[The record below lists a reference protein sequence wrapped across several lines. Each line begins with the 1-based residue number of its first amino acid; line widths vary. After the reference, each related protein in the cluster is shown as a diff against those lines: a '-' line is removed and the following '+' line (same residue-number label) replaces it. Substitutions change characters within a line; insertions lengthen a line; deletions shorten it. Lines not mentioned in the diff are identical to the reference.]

1 MNAAIGAFALFGLLF
16 VIIGLGV
23 FYSSRV
29 KKVGP
34 NQALVISGRPHRG
47 VDEVTGEAYTTQYRI
62 VTGGRAFIMPVI
74 ERVDDLSLELMTI
87 EVTTPD
93 VYTLEG
99 VPVTVDGV
107 AQVKIGSDRTSVRT
121 AAERFLSKSGAEVQH
136 VAHETLAGH
145 LRAILGTLTVEQI
158 YKDRDAFAQQVQGV
172 SADDLRAQQVQGV
185 SADDLR
191 NMGLSIDSFVI
202 KDIQDDQ
209 GYLDALGQARTAEVK
224 RDATIGQANA
234 ARDATIKS
242 AQARQAGETAKFQ
255 AETKIAS
262 SSKDYQ
268 VQKAEYDQEVN
279 RQRVKADLETDLQQ
293 RISQQQIKAEEVQ
306 VQVVDKQKQ
315 ILVQE
320 QEATRME
327 NELLATVRRP
337 AEAEQFRIET
347 LARAKKFQTETEATG
362 QAEAIRATGT
372 AEADATKA
380 KGLAQ
385 AEVIRRQGLAEAEAM
400 QKKAEAWQQY
410 NQAAIIQQLI
420 DALPEVA
427 RAISEPLAKTDRIV
441 VISNGGDGGA
451 GASRVTA
458 DVANIVAQ
466 VPTTIE
472 ALTGLDLVQ
481 TIRNL
486 PGISQAKPSDESQE

>member
-1 MNAAIGAFALFGLLF
+1 MSATVGAFALFGILF
-16 VIIGLGV
+16 VLIGLGV

-34 NQALVISGRPHRG
+34 NQVLVISGRPNKW
-47 VDEVTGEAYTTQYRI
+47 VNPVTGEAEIRNFRI
-62 VTGGRAFIMPVI
+62 VKGGRSFIWPVI

-87 EVTTPD
+87 EVSTAD
-93 VYTLEG
+93 VYTLQG

-107 AQVKIGSDRTSVRT
+107 AQIKIGSDDVSIGT
-121 AAERFLSKSGAEVQH
+121 AAERFLSKSAAEIEH

-172 SADDLRAQQVQGV
+172 ST
-185 SADDLR
+185 DDLR
-191 NMGLSIDSFVI
+191 NMGLTIDSFVI
-202 KDIQDDQ
+202 KDIRDDQ

-224 RDATIGQANA
+224 RDATIGQAHA

-242 AQARQAGETAKFQ
+242 AAARQEGETAKFE
-255 AETKIAS
+255 AETKIAE
-262 SSKDYQ
+262 SSKSYE
-268 VQKAEYDQEVN
+268 VQKAAYAQEIN
-279 RQRVKADLETDLQQ
+279 RQQVKANMETDLQQ

-306 VQVVDKQKQ
+306 VQVIEKQKQ
-315 ILVQE
+315 IEVQQ
-320 QEATRME
+320 QEAARKE
-327 NELLATVRRP
+327 QELLATVRKP
-337 AEAEQFRIET
+337 AEAEQFRIQT
-347 LARAKKFQTETEATG
+347 LAQAKKFQTETEAMG
-362 QAEAIRATGT
+362 QAEAIRATGQ

-420 DALPEVA
+420 DSLPEVA
-427 RAISEPLAKTDRIV
+427 RAIAEPLAKTERIV
-441 VISNGGDGGA
+441 VISSGGDGGA

-458 DVANIVAQ
+458 DIANIVAQ
-466 VPTTIE
+466 VPTTVE

-486 PGISQAKPSDESQE
+486 PGIGQMQSTEKPEK

>member
-47 VDEVTGEAYTTQYRI
+47 VDEVTGETYTTQYRI

-172 SADDLRAQQVQGV
+172 SADDLR
-185 SADDLR
+185 

-242 AQARQAGETAKFQ
+242 AQARQAGETAKFE

-262 SSKDYQ
+262 SSKDYL

-279 RQRVKADLETDLQQ
+279 RQRVMADLETDLQQ

-347 LARAKKFQTETEATG
+347 LARAKKFQTETEAAG

-385 AEVIRRQGLAEAEAM
+385 ADVIREQGLAEAEAM

-451 GASRVTA
+451 GASR
-458 DVANIVAQ
+458 
-466 VPTTIE
+466 
-472 ALTGLDLVQ
+472 Q

>member
-1 MNAAIGAFALFGLLF
+1 MNAAIGAIALFGLLF
-16 VIIGLGV
+16 VIIGLGA

-34 NQALVISGRPHRG
+34 NQVLVISGREQRRVNPI
-47 VDEVTGEAYTTQYRI
+47 TGESETVHYRI
-62 VTGGRAFIMPVI
+62 IAGGRAFIMPVI

-87 EVTTPD
+87 EVTTAD

-107 AQVKIGSDRTSVRT
+107 AQVKVGSDEISIAT
-121 AAERFLSKSGAEVQH
+121 AAERFLSKSHVEIKH

-145 LRAILGTLTVEQI
+145 LRAILGTLSVEQI
-158 YKDRDAFAQQVQGV
+158 YKDRDAFAQQVQEV
-172 SADDLRAQQVQGV
+172 SSLDMRD
-185 SADDLR
+185 
-191 NMGLSIDSFVI
+191 MGLAIDSFVI

-224 RDATIGQANA
+224 RDATIGQAHA

-242 AQARQAGETAKFQ
+242 AAARQEGETAKFE

-262 SSKDYQ
+262 SSKDYL
-268 VQKAEYDQEVN
+268 VQKAEYDQAVN
-279 RQRVKADLETDLQQ
+279 RERVKADLETDLQQ
-293 RISQQQIKAEEVQ
+293 RISQQQITSEQVQIEIVEKQKQIEVQ
-306 VQVVDKQKQ
+306 VQ
-315 ILVQE
+315 
-320 QEATRME
+320 EAARKE
-327 NELLATVRRP
+327 KELEGTVRKP
-337 AEAEQFRIET
+337 VEAEQYRIET
-347 LARAKKFQTETEATG
+347 LSRAKKFQTETEAAG
-362 QAEAIRATGT
+362 QAEAIRATGM

-385 AEVIRRQGLAEAEAM
+385 AEVIREQGLAEAEAM
-400 QKKAEAWQQY
+400 EKKAEAWQQY

-420 DALPEVA
+420 DSLPEVA

-441 VISNGGDGGA
+441 VISSGDGGGA

-458 DVANIVAQ
+458 DIANIVAQ
-466 VPTTIE
+466 VPATVE
-472 ALTGLDLVQ
+472 ALTGLDLVE
-481 TIRNL
+481 TIKNL
-486 PGISQAKPSDESQE
+486 PGIGRVEQPSESEQ